1 MRMAGVKE
9 DQLENALIAADEI
22 YNVALQILNQRNV
35 EPAAV
40 PLIVATAMQRLEAF
54 AIGAM
59 AREVAALKSED
70 DEEVE
75 DGGHIG
81 RD

>member
-9 DQLENALIAADEI
+9 DHLENALIAADEI
-22 YNVALQILNQRNV
+22 YNVALQILNQRGV
-35 EPAAV
+35 DAAAV

-59 AREVAALKSED
+59 AREVAALKSEED
-70 DEEVE
+70 KEVE